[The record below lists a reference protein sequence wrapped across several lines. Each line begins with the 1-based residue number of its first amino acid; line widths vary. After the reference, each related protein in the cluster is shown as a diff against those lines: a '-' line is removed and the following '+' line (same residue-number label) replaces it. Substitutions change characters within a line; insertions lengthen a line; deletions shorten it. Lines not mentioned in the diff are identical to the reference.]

1 MIRRIFLSQAAL
13 DDIDRLEAFLIGTS
27 AAVRAS
33 EAISDGIESL
43 ADFSNRGHKGP
54 GGLRE
59 LQVPFGRAAYIIQYD
74 VSARSVFVARIFH
87 SLEDRPL
94 A

>member
-1 MIRRIFLSQAAL
+1 MIRRIFLSKAAL
-13 DDIDRLEAFLIGTS
+13 DDFDRLEAFLIGTS
-27 AAVRAS
+27 AAVKAS

-43 ADFSNRGHKGP
+43 SDFSNRGRRGP

-59 LQVPFGRAAYIIQYD
+59 LQVPFGRAAYIIQYE
-74 VSARSVFVARIFH
+74 VTAQSVLVARIFH